1 MATKKTETTKKD
13 EPEAKKAPAKARK
26 AVTTAKPAAKKTAT
40 KKTATKKK
48 STTKKAAVAKEPVAQ
63 PKAVEPKPE
72 KITPED
78 VASSVE
84 ELSGANRR
92 HRQEASH
99 TVALAA
105 KADPSVLAPHIDD
118 LVDALFRPEAQ
129 TRWEVLDALAAF
141 AAAGGKGAET
151 AYDGAEA
158 SLFDEGSSRVRLSAF
173 RFLAALGATSPERSD
188 EVWPLLD
195 EGIQCFH
202 GDLEYRD
209 MLVALLDFVR
219 GSISPATRDA
229 LVERISFDATS
240 GRGYIKTCSADIIA
254 ASNEGT
260 K

>member
-1 MATKKTETTKKD
+1 MATKKTDTTKKD

-26 AVTTAKPAAKKTAT
+26 AVTTAKATTKKPKKPAAKKKPA
-40 KKTATKKK
+40 
-48 STTKKAAVAKEPVAQ
+48 TKKAAAAKEPEAQ
-63 PKAVEPKPE
+63 PEAVEPKPE
-72 KITPED
+72 TITPED
-78 VASSVE
+78 VAASVE

-105 KADPSVLAPHIDD
+105 KADSSVLAPHIDD

-129 TRWEVLDALAAF
+129 TRWEVLDALAVY
-141 AAAGGKGAET
+141 AADGGEGAET